1 MAMTE
6 PAPAPGPAAVSP
18 PRPSSLPGSLPGSI
32 TLARHGEPAL
42 SRRIKLDA
50 AGYRRWWAAYEEGG
64 ILDGQTPPD
73 GLLALAREAEVV
85 FASSRRRAV
94 ETAEAVVA
102 GRHFVRDP
110 LFVEAPLPPPG
121 LPPFVRFGPRTWGV
135 LARTSWWMGSHKGEE
150 SRDAARARAREAADR
165 LIRAAETEGRVLLLA
180 HGFFNHM
187 VGRELKRR
195 GWRLVEDRGFKYWA
209 TRRFA
214 R

>member
-1 MAMTE
+1 MAQQRE
-6 PAPAPGPAAVSP
+6 GAERAAPPAAAAAVSP
-18 PRPSSLPGSLPGSI
+18 RRPGSI

-64 ILDGQTPPD
+64 ILEGQIPPD
-73 GLLALAREAEVV
+73 GLLALARDADVI

-102 GRHFVRDP
+102 GKHFVRDP
-110 LFVEAPLPPPG
+110 LFVEAPLPPPA
-121 LPPFVRFGPRTWGV
+121 LPRLVRFGPRTWGV
-135 LARTSWWMGSHKGEE
+135 LARTHWWLGGHGVEE
-150 SRDAARARAREAADR
+150 SRAAALARAREAADR
-165 LIRAAETEGRVLLLA
+165 LVRAAEAEGRVLLLA

-187 VGRELKRR
+187 VGRELRRR
-195 GWRLVEDRGFKYWA
+195 GWRLVENRGFKYWSV
-209 TRRFA
+209 RRFT